1 MKPLLVVDG
10 YNVIG
15 AWSDVSKKEWSID
28 EARDQLIHIL
38 QDFSGYED
46 EEVVVVFD
54 GWQSD
59 RRITTEEV
67 QGNIR
72 VVFTHHGETADSYIE
87 RFVAQTPKYR
97 HVRVATSDGLEQS
110 QVLSTGAVRMT
121 SRELLRELR
130 ELRSRGMS
138 DHRQDAGMQRN
149 PLEGRLPEDTVKE
162 LERLRRGIVQ

>member
-15 AWSDVSKKEWSID
+15 AWSDVSKKGWSID
-28 EARDQLIHIL
+28 EARDQLIHVL
-38 QDFSGYED
+38 QDFSGYAD

-59 RRITTEEV
+59 RRTTTEEI

-97 HVRVATSDGLEQS
+97 NIRVATSDGLEQS
-110 QVLSTGAVRMT
+110 QVLSTGAVRLT

-130 ELRSRGMS
+130 EERNRGLS
-138 DHRQDAGMQRN
+138 GHRQDAGIQRN
-149 PLEGRLPEDTVKE
+149 PLEGRLSEDMVKE
-162 LERLRRGIVQ
+162 LERLRRGNMQ